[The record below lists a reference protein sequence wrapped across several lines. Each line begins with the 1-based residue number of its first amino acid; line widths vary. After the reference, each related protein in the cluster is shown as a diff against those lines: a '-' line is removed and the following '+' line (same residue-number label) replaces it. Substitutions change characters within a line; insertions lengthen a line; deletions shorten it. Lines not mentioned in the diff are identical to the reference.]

1 MSKSEDDVDKLR
13 RIVLEE
19 TIKASREYMAKEK
32 VREDLQR
39 MIAARVASGE
49 IKDDAALRDF
59 WKTLEMAAG
68 ALKMI
73 PIDVFRSSKFGK

>member
-32 VREDLQR
+32 VREDLQKL
-39 MIAARVASGE
+39 IAARVASGE
-49 IKDDAALRDF
+49 IKDDVSLREF
-59 WKTLEMAAG
+59 WKTLEMAAL
-68 ALKMI
+68 ALKAV
-73 PIDVFRSSKFGK
+73 PVDAFRGGKR

>member
-32 VREDLQR
+32 VREDLQKL
-39 MIAARVASGE
+39 IAARVASGE
-49 IKDDAALRDF
+49 IKDDISLREF
-59 WKTLEMAAG
+59 WKTLEMAAL
-68 ALKMI
+68 ALKAV
-73 PIDVFRSSKFGK
+73 PVDAFRGSKR

>member
-32 VREDLQR
+32 VREDLQH

-68 ALKMI
+68 ALKMV
-73 PIDVFRSSKFGK
+73 PVDAFRGSK

>member
-39 MIAARVASGE
+39 MIMARVASGE

-59 WKTLEMAAG
+59 WKTLEMAAN
-68 ALKMI
+68 ALKMV
-73 PIDVFRSSKFGK
+73 PVDAFRGGKR

>member
-39 MIAARVASGE
+39 LIAARVASGE
-49 IKDDAALRDF
+49 IKDEAGLRDF

-68 ALKMI
+68 ALKMV
-73 PIDVFRSSKFGK
+73 PVDAFRGGKR

>member
-1 MSKSEDDVDKLR
+1 MSKGKGMEDLR
-13 RIVLEE
+13 RVVLDEA
-19 TIKASREYMAKEK
+19 IKASREYMAKEK

-39 MIAARVASGE
+39 MIADRVASGE

-68 ALKMI
+68 ALKMV
-73 PIDVFRSSKFGK
+73 PVDAFTKR

>member
-1 MSKSEDDVDKLR
+1 MDDVDKLR

-39 MIAARVASGE
+39 MIADRVASGE
-49 IKDDAALRDF
+49 IKDEAGLRDF
-59 WKTLEMAAG
+59 WKTIEMAFV
-68 ALKMI
+68 ALKMV
-73 PIDVFRSSKFGK
+73 PVEAFRGSKR